1 MRRGKSIFWG
11 TVLLLAAAAILLG
24 KLGYLEGI
32 GFWTILFD
40 ACLISFLVKGIVRR
54 KIGTILFSLA
64 FLVILNDELLH
75 LEAITPW
82 PVLGAALLGTVGLKM
97 LFPKLGS
104 YRGKN
109 LLRIGE
115 WNENILRIGEWNEN
129 SMISDYTGDGE
140 YVSYDNVFGE
150 SVKYVSGVIRQV
162 DVDNVFGSVQ
172 IYFTEAF
179 LFGGTASVNVD
190 NVFGSVVIYVP
201 QAWRVELN
209 TENVF
214 GFSKQSGKRSMDGEN
229 VIHVG
234 GDVIFGNLEVISV

>member
-1 MRRGKSIFWG
+1 MSSRKSFFWG
-11 TVLLLAAAAILLG
+11 MVLLLAAAALLLG
-24 KLGYLEGI
+24 RLGYLEGV
-32 GFWTILFD
+32 GFWTILFS
-40 ACLISFLVKGIVRR
+40 AFLISFLVKGIVRLR
-54 KIGTILFSLA
+54 IGTILFSLA
-64 FLVILNDELLH
+64 FLVIVNDKWLH

-82 PVLGAALLGTVGLKM
+82 PVLGAALLGTIGLKM
-97 LFPKLGS
+97 LFPKLGRD
-104 YRGKN
+104 RGSH
-109 LLRIGE
+109 LVRIGE
-115 WNENILRIGEWNEN
+115 WNGN
-129 SMISDYTGDGE
+129 SMIQDYTGDGE
-140 YVSYDNVFGE
+140 CVSYDNVFGQ

-179 LFGGTASVNVD
+179 LYGGTASVNVD